1 MHGRV
6 QNLESKKMVEFE
18 PALKALT
25 EADVEFVII
34 GGVAISFHSS
44 GYVTKDL
51 DFCYLRT
58 TGNLKRIVTAFAPF
72 EPRLRGF
79 PKELPFVWDE
89 RTLQNGTNFTLETT
103 IGEIDMLGEVSG
115 VGNFEQVKNNSVE
128 GKIYG
133 CEVRLLSIEGLI
145 NAKKAAGRT
154 KDLLVL
160 PELEALKELL
170 SETEE

>member
-1 MHGRV
+1 MI
-6 QNLESKKMVEFE
+6 KFE
-18 PALKALT
+18 PAIKALT

-51 DFCYLRT
+51 NFCYLRT
-58 TGNLKRIVTAFAPF
+58 VENLKRIVRAFAPF
-72 EPRLRGF
+72 KPRLRGF
-79 PKELPFVWDE
+79 PDELPFIWDE
-89 RTLQNGTNFTLETT
+89 RTLQNGTNFTLTTT

-115 VGNFEQVKNNSVE
+115 VGNFEEVKKNSVE
-128 GKIYG
+128 GEIYG
-133 CEVRLLSIEGLI
+133 CKVRLLSIEALI

-160 PELEALKELL
+160 PELEALQELL
-170 SETEE
+170 AETAEEDQ